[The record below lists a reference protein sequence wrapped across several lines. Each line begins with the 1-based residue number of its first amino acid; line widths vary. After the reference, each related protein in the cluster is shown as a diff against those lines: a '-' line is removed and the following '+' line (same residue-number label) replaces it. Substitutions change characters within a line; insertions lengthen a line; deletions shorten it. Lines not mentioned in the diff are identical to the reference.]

1 MGTNT
6 LQSRSSGETIT
17 ADFFNDFNT
26 ALQTE
31 VVGRNSSGAP
41 TSGQGLGS
49 STVPW
54 GTGYFN
60 SIVLG
65 GSAIDTSQM
74 TAPANRI
81 VSGATRSSSNQPNY
95 LTANGSALSLIINGD
110 PTDLVF
116 DVNGVAVTCNTDIT
130 VASLTAAPS
139 TNNTCLVNMADAADQ
154 ELTRYWGEQTNEFVA
169 QTSQDAT
176 ADPLYKYITVDTMG
190 SEISGLIGKFAAFKI
205 NNGSNDEY
213 FLAYVKSAT
222 ELTQCMR
229 GCFLGNTGLP
239 INRIKFANNDT
250 ITLMKLT
257 WVFLTNDGTT
267 ADVSYQNPV
276 WSFDEP
282 GSPATG
288 DYWMDL
294 GASQWKRYSGSAFVT
309 ISRTLIGIAISDASN
324 CVATRS
330 MDFYYSY
337 KDTNTISVERTSATN
352 CQVNNTHGNIY
363 VYSGNLD
370 FKIYK
375 PQWNITTDL
384 ASTATNDSYLS
395 ETASTY
401 YYLYF
406 KDTGDRVISDIGPI
420 RRDDLLGEYHPN
432 NPWRCVGLVFNN
444 SSSNLEGGVTD
455 GNDRIYPAVA
465 LVKDIKNYNQPGGT
479 NVYNQVYTP
488 RTLNTIMG
496 ESWFISLSGTT
507 GFTLIPG
514 TYEISYAS
522 PMFRV
527 GNSMSRLYDL
537 TNTTEVVAGD
547 SMYTENAHNGAISFG
562 HAIITIES
570 TTTYQVHY
578 GANSERSGDGLGREN
593 AYYSGSYSVFC
604 QVKVTKL
611 K

>member
-465 LVKDIKNYNQPGGT
+465 LVKDIKNYNQAGGT

-547 SMYTENAHNGAISFG
+547 SMYTENSHNGAISFG

-578 GANSERSGDGLGREN
+578 GANSEKSGDGLGREN
-593 AYYSGSYSVFC
+593 AYYSGSDSVFC
-604 QVKVTKL
+604 QVKVRKL